1 MTTKGEKSSLT
12 SSCSITPRHEDAK
25 GAMSRARV
33 RGTIVGM
40 SASPKLK
47 DPCYGSFLSDA
58 DQKLAEEAQLASR
71 LDLLEV
77 HCVACGQL
85 VVARKRNEG
94 GFEPDPRPHERFT
107 VKRQTPS
114 KPGPRKTF

>member
-1 MTTKGEKSSLT
+1 M
-12 SSCSITPRHEDAK
+12 
-25 GAMSRARV
+25 
-33 RGTIVGM
+33 VGM
-40 SASPKLK
+40 TAPPKLK
-47 DPCYGSFLSDA
+47 DPCYGSSLSDT

-85 VVARKRNEG
+85 VGARKRAEG
-94 GFEPDPRPHERFT
+94 GFEPYPRSHERFT
-107 VKRQTPS
+107 VKRQRPS